1 MRIERSTSDKL
12 RIVGAPLLDPIVV
25 YVDEAGP
32 GAGGITLTCYG
43 KAWTAFW
50 ANHASA
56 NVPAFMAVA
65 SNDYVVNCLDRGIE
79 AQIMDPHGA
88 RKNALGEVLRQR
100 RARQLTK
107 DQAYQQYWQLEELYI
122 EDDPWRQPD
131 VMQKLLGEDW
141 VSAMPMMPNPD
152 YVYLTRI
159 VAAVREALVAEPPV
173 SVGERIDG

>member
-12 RIVGAPLLDPIVV
+12 RIVGAPSLDPITV
-25 YVDEAGP
+25 YIEETSI
-32 GAGGITLTCYG
+32 GAGSITLLCCG

-50 ANHASA
+50 GNHGCA
-56 NVPAFMAVA
+56 NVSAFVA
-65 SNDYVVNCLDRGIE
+65 TSSIGYVVNCLDRGIE

-88 RKNALGEVLRQR
+88 HKNALGEVLRQR
-100 RARQLTK
+100 RVRQLTK
-107 DQAYQQYWQLEELYI
+107 DQAYKQYWQLEELYI

-131 VMQKLLGEDW
+131 VMQKLLGKDW

-152 YVYLTRI
+152 YVYLTSI
-159 VAAVREALVAEPPV
+159 VAAVREALVAERPV